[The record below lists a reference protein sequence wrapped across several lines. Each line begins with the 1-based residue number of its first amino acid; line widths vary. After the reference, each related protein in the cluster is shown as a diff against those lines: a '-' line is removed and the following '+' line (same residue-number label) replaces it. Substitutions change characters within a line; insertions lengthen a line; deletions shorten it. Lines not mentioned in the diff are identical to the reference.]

1 MSNSVNIPESV
12 KEIKNAIA
20 RRIIIL
26 AEWQAKLA
34 KSRKNSLLAM
44 RAMQVRDAE
53 RQIAE
58 LREALAT
65 AEQRQV

>member
-1 MSNSVNIPESV
+1 MKIEKDIPEI
-12 KEIKNAIA
+12 ENAIA
-20 RRIIIL
+20 RRVAIL

-34 KSRKNSLLAM
+34 KSRKNSLRAM
-44 RAMQVRDAE
+44 RAMQVQDAE

>member
-1 MSNSVNIPESV
+1 MKIEKDIP
-12 KEIKNAIA
+12 EIKNAIA

-44 RAMQVRDAE
+44 RAMQVQDAE